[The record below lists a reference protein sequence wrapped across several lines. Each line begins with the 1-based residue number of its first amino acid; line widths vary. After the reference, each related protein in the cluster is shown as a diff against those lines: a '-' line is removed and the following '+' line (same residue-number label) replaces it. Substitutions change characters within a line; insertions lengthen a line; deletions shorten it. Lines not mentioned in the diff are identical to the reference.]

1 MTDYKRFLVPCRDC
15 GAKTSKK
22 YAAANAGRCK
32 TCVTG
37 ISQERLFI
45 CSDCGERRLTA
56 YQKAHGYHCDTC
68 TRNVE
73 TTGGIYGY

>member
-1 MTDYKRFLVPCRDC
+1 MAKNPYMIACKIC
-15 GAKTSKK
+15 GAWTTKK
-22 YAAANAGRCK
+22 YAREHNEACK

-37 ISQERLFI
+37 ESQERLYT

-56 YQKAHGYHCDTC
+56 YQKQHGYHCDTC

-73 TTGGIYGY
+73 TSGGVYGF